1 MFHSRTL
8 NNKINRLHEY
18 CLRIIYN
25 DKLSNFEE
33 LLYKDNSAS
42 IYHNNSH
49 ALAIEMVKVV
59 NGMSPEILNEVF
71 KQQSNLHYNL
81 RHTSEFS
88 VNPIHSVYSGTGS
101 ASYLGPKIWEQKHS
115 EIRNKKPLEDFKWK
129 IKKWK
134 LTDCPSRICK
144 ILIPNFILYFTL
156 YYTKPYHT
164 DSDLC
169 F

>member
-1 MFHSRTL
+1 MINFQISK
-8 NNKINRLHEY
+8 NFYIKIILPLYTITIHMRL
-18 CLRIIYN
+18 LLKWL
-25 DKLSNFEE
+25 KL
-33 LLYKDNSAS
+33 L
-42 IYHNNSH
+42 
-49 ALAIEMVKVV
+49 MV
-59 NGMSPEILNEVF
+59 SPEILNEVF
-71 KQQSNLHYNL
+71 KQQSNPHYNL

-115 EIRNKKPLEDFKWK
+115 EIRNKKPLEDFKCQ

-144 ILIPNFILYFTL
+144 IFIPNFILYFTL
-156 YYTKPYHT
+156 YYTKLYHT

>member
-1 MFHSRTL
+1 M
-8 NNKINRLHEY
+8 RL
-18 CLRIIYN
+18 LLKWL
-25 DKLSNFEE
+25 KL
-33 LLYKDNSAS
+33 L
-42 IYHNNSH
+42 
-49 ALAIEMVKVV
+49 MV
-59 NGMSPEILNEVF
+59 SPEILNEVF
-71 KQQSNLHYNL
+71 KQQSNPHYNL

-101 ASYLGPKIWEQKHS
+101 TSYLGPKIWEQKHS
-115 EIRNKKPLEDFKWK
+115 EIRNKKPLEDFKWE

-156 YYTKPYHT
+156 YYTKLYHT

>member
-1 MFHSRTL
+1 MINFQISK
-8 NNKINRLHEY
+8 NFYIKIILPLYTITIHMRL
-18 CLRIIYN
+18 LLKWL
-25 DKLSNFEE
+25 KL
-33 LLYKDNSAS
+33 L
-42 IYHNNSH
+42 
-49 ALAIEMVKVV
+49 MV
-59 NGMSPEILNEVF
+59 SPEILNEVF
-71 KQQSNLHYNL
+71 KQQSNPHYNL

-101 ASYLGPKIWEQKHS
+101 TSYLGPKIWEQKHS

-144 ILIPNFILYFTL
+144 ILIPNCILYFTL
-156 YYTKPYHT
+156 YYTKLYHT